1 MTELIS
7 ITNSLNFAKQILKAK
22 ANHINK
28 IITAERFSTK
38 REMINIGE
46 GDFNTEV
53 IYFFNDKSELRIS
66 NFDNYLFK
74 YVASSGK
81 PKNYVDT
88 EAMKRKEKSE

>member
-1 MTELIS
+1 MPELINVN
-7 ITNSLNFAKQILKAK
+7 NSLNYAKQLLKAQ

-28 IITAERFSTK
+28 IITAEKYSTR
-38 REMINIGE
+38 REMINIGD

-81 PKNYVDT
+81 PCNYVET
-88 EAMKRKEKSE
+88 EAMKRKAESE